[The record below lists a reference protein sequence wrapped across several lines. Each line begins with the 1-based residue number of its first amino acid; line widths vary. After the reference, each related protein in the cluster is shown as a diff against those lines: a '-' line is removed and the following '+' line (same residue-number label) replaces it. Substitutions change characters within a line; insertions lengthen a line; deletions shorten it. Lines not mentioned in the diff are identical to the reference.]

1 MTTPSQIT
9 AVILAGGRARR
20 MQGRDKGLIELSGK
34 PLIQYVIDTIK
45 SQVNEIFISANRNI
59 EEYKRFDYQVLSD
72 VQQDFPGP
80 LAGIAAAF
88 QQCKTEYLLVVP
100 CDTPFL
106 PTNLASSLLTQL
118 KQDNV
123 DVCIAHDGNR
133 LQPLVALLSRSL
145 GPKLDES
152 IQAGHLKVERWM
164 LEQTHC
170 IARFSTQNEFIN
182 INNEDELLRA
192 EQLLQT
198 KGRL

>member
-1 MTTPSQIT
+1 MTTPPLIT

-45 SQVNEIFISANRNI
+45 PQVNEIVISANRNI
-59 EEYKRFDYQVLSD
+59 ERYKHFGYQVLSD

-88 QQCKTEYLLVVP
+88 QQCKTEHLLVVP

-106 PTNLASSLLTQL
+106 PTHLASTLLAQL
-118 KQDNV
+118 KQNNV
-123 DVCIAHDGNR
+123 DACIVNDGNR
-133 LQPLVALLSRSL
+133 LQPLVALLSSSL
-145 GPKLDES
+145 KPQLNES

-170 IARFSTQNEFIN
+170 IACFSTQNEFIN
-182 INNEDELLRA
+182 INNEDELFRA